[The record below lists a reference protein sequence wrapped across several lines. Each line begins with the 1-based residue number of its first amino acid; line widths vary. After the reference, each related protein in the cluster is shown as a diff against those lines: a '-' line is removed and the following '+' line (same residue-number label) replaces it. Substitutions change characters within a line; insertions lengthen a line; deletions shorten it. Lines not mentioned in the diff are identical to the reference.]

1 MHIRKASKSDFEF
14 IHPLLIEVF
23 SKGDSYVFSND
34 IPKTEIYNIW
44 MKNTQ
49 RVYVA
54 VVDEKIQ
61 GTYYI
66 KPNQP
71 GRGAHVC
78 NAGYIVSSEAR
89 GKGIGKLMC
98 LHSIIESKKLGYSAM
113 QYNLVVSTNVGA
125 IKVWRDCGFE
135 IVGTL
140 PNAFNHKEL
149 GYVDAFVM
157 FKKL

>member
-61 GTYYI
+61 GT
-66 KPNQP
+66 
-71 GRGAHVC
+71 
-78 NAGYIVSSEAR
+78 
-89 GKGIGKLMC
+89 
-98 LHSIIESKKLGYSAM
+98 
-113 QYNLVVSTNVGA
+113 
-125 IKVWRDCGFE
+125 
-135 IVGTL
+135 
-140 PNAFNHKEL
+140 
-149 GYVDAFVM
+149 
-157 FKKL
+157 

>member
-125 IKVWRDCGFE
+125 IKVWKDFGFE